1 MRAYIV
7 AASDFERNAERR
19 LRWGDYWLKRN
30 LARALEAGGWT
41 VDERLD
47 DATDVLI
54 HCYGGVTIGNLPA
67 HTYNVLYIHSH
78 PAQLADFD
86 FRMYDRVVAGSERL
100 AEQLRA
106 QGVEATWN
114 IGATDFVPMDVPI
127 EHDAVFV
134 GNNRGGMR
142 PIIAALGDLTTLPFK
157 LEVWGEGW
165 ECLPAGIWQ
174 GEYIPYD
181 ELNRLYA
188 SSAVVLN
195 DTHADMVAAGI
206 INPRVLDATAA
217 GAMVIDEGT
226 EDIRGAVLR
235 AIEQR
240 RAGWRPRDEVV
251 PRYSDLAQVLCA
263 KIRPRLRVDLGCGR
277 HKRAGFLGIDRLQL
291 DGVDMVWDVRD
302 GLPFGDGT
310 VDYVVADNLM
320 EHIGEDFIYLMNR
333 LHRALRT
340 GGRLTIIVPGVH
352 APMAAFSDPTHV
364 RWFTPE
370 TWDYFDHA
378 HPRWQEY
385 GQNYGIRPW
394 KVLRCEVRDRF
405 IDVVLQPVKETAT

>member
-1 MRAYIV
+1 MRVYIV
-7 AASDFERNAERR
+7 AASDAERDPQRR
-19 LRWGDYWLKRN
+19 LRWGDYWLKQGI
-30 LARALEAGGWT
+30 ARALTDAGHE
-41 VDERLD
+41 VQEQLSSD
-47 DATDVLI
+47 TDVLV
-54 HCYGGVTIGNLPA
+54 HCWGLPLERVPEW
-67 HTYNVLYIHSH
+67 TFNVLYVHSH
-78 PAQLADFD
+78 PADLDQVEWGF
-86 FRMYDRVVAGSERL
+86 YDRVVAGSRKL
-100 AEQLRA
+100 DDQLRDR
-106 QGVEATWN
+106 GVRVDGVIA
-114 IGATDFVPMDVPI
+114 GATDFERLDVPI
-127 EHDAVFV
+127 EHDVVFV
-134 GNNRGGMR
+134 GNNRGGLR
-142 PIIAALGDLTTLPFK
+142 PIIRALGDLTTLPFR

-165 ECLPAGIWQ
+165 QMLPEGIWQ

-188 SSAVVLN
+188 SSAVVLS
-195 DTHADMVAAGI
+195 DTHTDMREAGI

-240 RAGWRPRDEVV
+240 RAGWRPRDEVM

-263 KIRPRLRVDLGCGR
+263 NIRPRLRVDLGCGR
-277 HKRAGFLGIDRLQL
+277 HKRPGFLGIDRLQL

-352 APMAAFSDPTHV
+352 APVAAFSDPTHV

-370 TWDYFDHA
+370 TWDYFDYG

-394 KVLRCEVRDRF
+394 RVLRCEVRDRF
-405 IDVVLQPVKETAT
+405 IDVVLQPVKETAK